1 MAFDEEKINYLSL
14 FLNEPIYVLRPELE
28 PSPIVLAELPVEVP
42 EANPSVEQ
50 VVAKPVADP
59 PLKATPAQPIQS
71 PAPIQ
76 KPVPQKNRNKVM
88 ILFNNE
94 HSPYLAKNEEALL
107 KKILFSVK
115 LDIDDVDLV
124 NYNNIQ
130 RIEYIDLLKEKVLNQ
145 LISFGVGLTA
155 LNLELYLKKYQVE
168 RIEGVDMLLAD
179 SLSVLENSP
188 DAKKLLW
195 KALQHMF
202 MK

>member
-1 MAFDEEKINYLSL
+1 VLMIFDEEKINYLSL

-28 PSPIVLAELPVEVP
+28 PPAVPLKEMPAEVP
-42 EANPSVEQ
+42 SKVIVVPPATPVTEAP
-50 VVAKPVADP
+50 A
-59 PLKATPAQPIQS
+59 KATPAQPIQAV
-71 PAPIQ
+71 APIQ

-107 KKILFSVK
+107 KKILLSIK

-145 LISFGVGLTA
+145 LISFGVSLTA

-195 KALQHMF
+195 KALQQMF